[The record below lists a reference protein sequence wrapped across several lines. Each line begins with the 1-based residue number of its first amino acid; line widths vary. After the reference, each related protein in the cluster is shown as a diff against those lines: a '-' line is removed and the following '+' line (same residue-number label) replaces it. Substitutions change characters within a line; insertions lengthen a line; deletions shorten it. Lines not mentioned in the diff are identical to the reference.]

1 MLTTATFIT
10 VVTTALLRAVP
21 PTMDGGGSASR
32 GGSPKMQQTA
42 VKPVGQF
49 RPSSTP
55 GGTSTLFSK
64 FTRDSAVND
73 DAMRWYLSS
82 IGKRRLLD
90 NTEEVQ
96 LATAVKEL
104 LRWKATRRDLM
115 EELQRRPTRKEW
127 AAALGFGVDT
137 AEGMNRFESQL
148 KLMQHA
154 KDRMINANLRLV
166 VSIAKKYVNR
176 GVNIQDLIQEGSF
189 GLITA
194 VEKFDPNHD
203 CRFSTYAHYWIKQ
216 AVTRALADYSRPIR
230 LPVHMSDCVN
240 SVKRTRSQYYLQ
252 TGRNPTEPE
261 LAAAVGISEAKLRL
275 AVASSRELVSL
286 EEPCYSN
293 KNAGKGE
300 DKMWIDTIPDEQPK
314 PESHLEQTMIEEEIH
329 NSLLS
334 ALEPLEREIMCMRYG
349 LEGHDRRSLDEIGR
363 VFECPKERA
372 RQIEA
377 RALRKLRRK
386 PQTFH
391 KNLKEFIKPSKP

>member
-176 GVNIQDLIQEGSF
+176 GVNIQDLIQARRPLARARRGGRRPAPRRACARAESR
-189 GLITA
+189 
-194 VEKFDPNHD
+194 
-203 CRFSTYAHYWIKQ
+203 RFPRIPCAP
-216 AVTRALADYSRPIR
+216 SR
-230 LPVHMSDCVN
+230 S
-240 SVKRTRSQYYLQ
+240 
-252 TGRNPTEPE
+252 
-261 LAAAVGISEAKLRL
+261 
-275 AVASSRELVSL
+275 
-286 EEPCYSN
+286 
-293 KNAGKGE
+293 
-300 DKMWIDTIPDEQPK
+300 
-314 PESHLEQTMIEEEIH
+314 
-329 NSLLS
+329 
-334 ALEPLEREIMCMRYG
+334 
-349 LEGHDRRSLDEIGR
+349 RRSR
-363 VFECPKERA
+363 RRRRRRA
-372 RQIEA
+372 R
-377 RALRKLRRK
+377 
-386 PQTFH
+386 
-391 KNLKEFIKPSKP
+391 SG

>member
-194 VEKFDPNHD
+194 VEKFDPEHG

-216 AVTRALADYSRPIR
+216 AVTRAVADFSRPIR

-240 SVKRTRSQYYLQ
+240 SIKRARGVFYVTHGRS
-252 TGRNPTEPE
+252 PTDLE
-261 LAAAVGISEAKLRL
+261 LASALGISENKLRL
-275 AVASSRELVSL
+275 ALSSSRELVSL
-286 EEPCYSN
+286 EAPYYQN
-293 KNAGKGE
+293 KQSEEKAWV
-300 DKMWIDTIPDEQPK
+300 DYIQDTAPK
-314 PESHLEQTMIEEEIH
+314 PEHHLEDNLLREQIH
-329 NSLLS
+329 TTLLNV
-334 ALEPLEREIMCMRYG
+334 LGPQEREIVCLRYG
-349 LEGHDRRSLDEIGR
+349 LEGRERRSLEEMGR
-363 VFECPKERA
+363 IFECPKERV

-377 RALRKLRRK
+377 RALRKLRV
-386 PQTFH
+386 H
-391 KNLKEFIKPSKP
+391 VVHAALASW

>member
-1 MLTTATFIT
+1 MLSTATFMT
-10 VVTTALLRAVP
+10 VVTAALIRSLP

-32 GGSPKMQQTA
+32 GGAPKMQQTA
-42 VKPVGQF
+42 VKAVGQF
-49 RPSSTP
+49 RPSSGASP
-55 GGTSTLFSK
+55 SANSLFSK

-176 GVNIQDLIQEGSF
+176 GVNIQDLIQARRPLARARRGGRRPAPRRACARAESR
-189 GLITA
+189 
-194 VEKFDPNHD
+194 
-203 CRFSTYAHYWIKQ
+203 RFPRI
-216 AVTRALADYSRPIR
+216 
-230 LPVHMSDCVN
+230 
-240 SVKRTRSQYYLQ
+240 
-252 TGRNPTEPE
+252 
-261 LAAAVGISEAKLRL
+261 
-275 AVASSRELVSL
+275 
-286 EEPCYSN
+286 PCAPS
-293 KNAGKGE
+293 
-300 DKMWIDTIPDEQPK
+300 
-314 PESHLEQTMIEEEIH
+314 
-329 NSLLS
+329 
-334 ALEPLEREIMCMRYG
+334 
-349 LEGHDRRSLDEIGR
+349 RRSR
-363 VFECPKERA
+363 RRHRRRA
-372 RQIEA
+372 R
-377 RALRKLRRK
+377 
-386 PQTFH
+386 
-391 KNLKEFIKPSKP
+391 SG